1 MANGVLEDIKKENL
15 NKRMNFFIV
24 IQNMFKGYPIEIG
37 FFDCAFQPLAPTSFT
52 SETAKLIANL
62 SEQKKLNIKKD
73 MNYYYFSKV
82 ISSENLP
89 AEDFP
94 DGFFLK
100 EFPSEFYVIGKVE
113 HESVKFE
120 FLFRIIEMM
129 VEMNIRNIQEQGIAS
144 GLFRQALQN
153 TIDELKKYNDREI
166 ELRTSFQKYIP
177 ARVVNEIMSKNKSD
191 LMKGQIS
198 EVTILFTDIRG
209 FSSLAEKY
217 STENVVSMLNDY
229 FSFMIDIVLENG
241 GDIYKFMGDGMMA
254 VFESG
259 KDNAFKALNT
269 ALQIKKGLVSF
280 NEKRKKNDQ
289 FLINMGIGIHTGKV
303 LIGNIG
309 NEKRSDYT
317 LIGDAVNIA
326 SRLENLTIKY
336 NAFLVIT
343 DTTYKLIQDRIV
355 ARELDS
361 IRLRGRK
368 SPLVI
373 YDVLGYQDE
382 INDTI
387 ISALKEYNQGLI
399 QYRIK
404 RWEGAMVHFNKV
416 LSYLN
421 EDEPSNIYLK
431 RCTFYYSNPPSEEWD
446 GVIDSENLGYDF

>member
-1 MANGVLEDIKKENL
+1 MDDGVLEDIKKENL

-24 IQNMFKGYPIEIG
+24 IQKMFKGYPIEIG

-52 SETAKLIANL
+52 SETARLIANL
-62 SEQKKLNIKKD
+62 SGQKKLNIKKD

-177 ARVVNEIMSKNKSD
+177 ARVVNEIMSKNKND

-280 NEKRKKNDQ
+280 NDKRKKNDQ